1 MKEIKNVLIIGLGA
15 IGSIYATKLHDF
27 DSGCVRILLDKSR
40 YEKYSRD
47 GIIFNGKK
55 YNFNYVL
62 DTETNFKA
70 DLILIATKA
79 ADFEKASD
87 MIKNF
92 VGQDTI
98 ILSLLN
104 GISSE
109 EILFKKYGKE
119 NVLYSYFIGNS
130 SMKSGIEINFDGV
143 GDIIF
148 GEAQNQNYSEKVQ
161 IIKNFFHKVNINYKI
176 PEDMLSS
183 LWQKFIINIGA
194 NQTSAI
200 IKAPYEAFRKSEY
213 VKTIAYGLM
222 SEAVEIANVLGI
234 NNTDKFINNAFEL
247 LCNIPPELKSSMLQ
261 DIENKKPTEVDIF
274 AGEIC
279 RLGEKYNISTPKN
292 ELVFNIIKSI
302 EEENITKAN
311 LILLK

>member
-27 DSGCVRILLDKSR
+27 DPNCIKILLDESR
-40 YEKYSRD
+40 YEKYKKN

-55 YNFNYVL
+55 HCFNYIL

-79 ADFEKASD
+79 TDFDKSSD

-92 VGQDTI
+92 VSQDTI

-119 NVLYSYFIGNS
+119 KVLYSYFIGNS
-130 SMKSGIEINFDGV
+130 SQKNGIEINFDGV
-143 GDIIF
+143 GNIIF

-161 IIKNFFHKVNINYKI
+161 IVKNFFDKVGINYKI

-200 IKAPYEAFRKSEY
+200 IQAPYEAFRKSEY
-213 VKTIAYGLM
+213 VKAIAYDLM
-222 SEAVEIANVLGI
+222 SEAVEIANILGI
-234 NNTDKFINNAFEL
+234 NNTDKFIDNAFEL

-261 DIENKKPTEVDIF
+261 DIENKRSTEVDIF

-279 RLGEKYNISTPKN
+279 KLGKKYNIPTPKN
-292 ELVFNIIKSI
+292 NLVFGIIKAMDERNAKETDLSP
-302 EEENITKAN
+302 AN
-311 LILLK
+311 